1 MGNKNILKKTAFG
14 GFKKE
19 DVINYIEILQ
29 QEIVDL
35 KKERN
40 DCLLYKKDFEM
51 LKSSKEESEKQ
62 LSEQKAENE
71 ALKTKNSELIEMNAT
86 LNLKAEEMAVNNEN
100 NNKKI
105 AEYEDIISNLKREL
119 ADVTITK
126 KKEAEKIL
134 SDAKETAR
142 TIIGNAEENVK
153 SAKDDVVS
161 VTNRIKTVCVNFES
175 ASNSL
180 KSSADEL
187 LAVLVDAEEKLN
199 KKNF

>member
-1 MGNKNILKKTAFG
+1 MNPLYKHCNTI
-14 GFKKE
+14 E

-40 DCLLYKKDFEM
+40 DCLLYKTACEM

-142 TIIGNAEENVK
+142 TIIGNAEVNVK

-161 VTNRIKTVCVNFES
+161 VTNRIKTVCVTFES